1 MKTFQEFRHYRA
13 PRSHGESFT
22 DPNIGDVGGQLRG
35 NLELL
40 SQHDSWWRELRRDA
54 RQQMV
59 SDAIR
64 YTSTYRDV
72 DVMASRR
79 EQPILMAGHQPSLF
93 HPGVWFKNFTLSHLA
108 KQHQALAINLVIDN
122 DAASGSSIRVPTIDR
137 DTGHYVYSTVRYDR
151 FGGGVPY
158 EQTVISDRERF
169 DHFDDDVRKTV
180 MPIVSDPLVNRLWVH
195 ARSAVERCGIAGCA
209 LAQARHALEGEI
221 GLQTLE
227 LPLGVLCRTR
237 MFADFLLRILEDLSR
252 FQDAYNTEA
261 DFYRE
266 AHGIRSNSHPV
277 PNLNSDDGWFEA
289 PIWIYSDAAPQ
300 RRTGWVKVTGKMM
313 VISDRNGQEC
323 RIALEGPGR
332 AEALSHAI
340 GPQFK
345 IRPRALLT
353 TMYARLVL
361 SDLFLHGI
369 GGGKYDQL
377 GDRIAERFF
386 GITPPDFM
394 VVSATVQLPGPSPS
408 ETDADIARL
417 KRAIRDLRFQAE
429 KVADVDELDASLV
442 AEKRQLL
449 AHVPPLSEKPAWHQR
464 LEAINEQLSASLA
477 EKRSRLQAEL
487 AAVTRERASL
497 AVLKSREHPFCIFP
511 LQDLIETFE
520 QLIRRSEADEGAV
533 AKGTRSS

>member
-13 PRSHGESFT
+13 PKSHGESFT
-22 DPNIGDVGGQLRG
+22 DPNIGDVGDQLRG

-40 SQHDSWWRELRRDA
+40 SQHDSWWQELRRDA
-54 RQQMV
+54 RQQMI
-59 SDAIR
+59 SDAVR

-72 DVMASRR
+72 EGMASRR
-79 EQPILMAGHQPSLF
+79 DRPILMAGHQPSLF

-137 DTGHYVYSTVRYDR
+137 DTGAYVYSTVRYDR

-169 DHFDDDVRKTV
+169 NQFDDDVRKTV

-237 MFADFLLRILEDLSR
+237 MFADFLLRILMDLSR

-261 DFYRE
+261 DFYRK
-266 AHGIRSNSHPV
+266 AHGIRSSSHPV
-277 PNLNSDDGWFEA
+277 PNLHNDDGWLEA
-289 PIWIYSDAAPQ
+289 PIWIYSDAVPQ
-300 RRTGWVKVTGKMM
+300 RRAGWVKVTGKTMI
-313 VISDRNGQEC
+313 ISDRNGQEC
-323 RIALEGPGR
+323 RITMEGPGG

-408 ETDADIARL
+408 ETDAEIARL
-417 KRAIRDLRFQAE
+417 KRAIRDSRFQPE
-429 KVADVDELDASLV
+429 KVADGEELDASLI

-449 AHVPPLSEKPAWHQR
+449 DHVPSLSEKPAWHQQ
-464 LEAINEQLSASLA
+464 LDSINEQLSASLA
-477 EKRSRLQAEL
+477 QKRAELQAEL
-487 AAVTRERASL
+487 AAVMRERASL

-511 LQDLIETFE
+511 LRDLVKTFD
-520 QLIRRSEADEGAV
+520 QLIRRSEAGEDAV
-533 AKGTRSS
+533 AKRTHSS

>member
-13 PRSHGESFT
+13 PKSHGESFT
-22 DPNIGDVGGQLRG
+22 DPNIGDVGDQLRG

-40 SQHDSWWRELRRDA
+40 SQHDSWWQKLRRDA

-79 EQPILMAGHQPSLF
+79 ERPILMAGHQPSLF

-108 KQHQALAINLVIDN
+108 EQQQALAINLVIDN

-137 DTGHYVYSTVRYDR
+137 DTGYYVYSTVRYDR

-169 DHFDDDVRKTV
+169 DHFDEDVRKTV
-180 MPIVSDPLVNRLWVH
+180 MPIVADPLINRLWVH
-195 ARSAVERCGIAGCA
+195 ARNAVERCGIAGCA

-221 GLQTLE
+221 GLNTLE
-227 LPLGVLCRTR
+227 LPLGVLCRSR
-237 MFADFLLRILEDLSR
+237 MFAEFLLLILSDLSR

-261 DFYRE
+261 DFYRK

-277 PNLNSDDGWFEA
+277 PNLDSDDGWLEA
-289 PIWIYSDAAPQ
+289 PIWIYSDALPQ
-300 RRTGWVKVTGKMM
+300 RRAGWVKVTEKSMI
-313 VISDRNGQEC
+313 ISDRNGQEC
-323 RIALEGPGR
+323 RIALGVPDM
-332 AEALSHAI
+332 AETLASSI
-340 GPQFK
+340 GPHFK

-386 GITPPDFM
+386 GITPPEFM

-408 ETDADIARL
+408 ETDSEITRI
-417 KRAIRDLRFQAE
+417 KRAIRDTRFQPE
-429 KVADVDELDASLV
+429 KVAEPGELDASLV
-442 AEKRQLL
+442 ARKRELL
-449 AHVPPLSEKPAWHQR
+449 EHVPGLNEKPDWHQQ
-464 LEAINEQLSASLA
+464 LDSINEQMSASLH
-477 EKRSRLQAEL
+477 EKRSQLEAEL
-487 AAVTRERASL
+487 ATVMRERASL

-511 LQDLIETFE
+511 MQDLIKTFG
-520 QLIRRSEADEGAV
+520 QLIRRSEAGEGAV
-533 AKGTRSS
+533 AKGTPSS